1 MVMRRTGAVVVIA
14 ALASGEA
21 LAQGAASFPSKPI
34 KLVVPFAPAGPNDIL
49 ARIVAQKLNEAWSQP
64 VVVENRGGA
73 GGTIG
78 VEYGSKLPADGY
90 TILVVSFPFSVMNA
104 LYPASK
110 VDVVKDFAALNYI
123 GYAPSLLVVNA
134 ATPYTSVA
142 ELIAAAKAQPNK
154 LLYASTSNGSSAHL
168 FMELFKSLTKASLTH
183 VPYKG
188 NGPAMVD
195 LLGGQVPIMFANL
208 PNGLPHVQ
216 SGRLRALGMASLKRI
231 QAAPDIPTIAESGLP
246 GYEVSLMFGLF
257 APAGT
262 PREIVRTLHGEV
274 VRVLATPDV
283 RERLINDGAEVIGN
297 SPEEFAAYMASETMK
312 WAKVAR
318 DAGIKAE

>member
-1 MVMRRTGAVVVIA
+1 MSAAVWRASVAGLLAACALHAAAQSFPGKGIRVVVPYPPGGFNDVA
-14 ALASGEA
+14 TRVLV
-21 LAQGAASFPSKPI
+21 QGFNEG
-34 KLVVPFAPAGPNDIL
+34 FAPGSYADNKP
-49 ARIVAQKLNEAWSQP
+49 
-64 VVVENRGGA
+64 GA
-73 GGTIG
+73 GTVIGT
-78 VEYGSKLPADGY
+78 ELAAKSPADGH

-142 ELIAAAKAQPNK
+142 ELVAAAKAQPNK

-216 SGRLRALGMASLKRI
+216 SGRLRALAVTAPKRLTI
-231 QAAPDIPTIAESGLP
+231 LPDVATMSEAGVDGFEANTWWGA
-246 GYEVSLMFGLF
+246 V
-257 APAGT
+257 APAATPKEILVKLNAEINRILGT
-262 PREIVRTLHGEV
+262 SEVRKLFQSQDVQIAGGTMESCAEYIKNQVALWSKV
-274 VRVLATPDV
+274 VR
-283 RERLINDGAEVIGN
+283 E
-297 SPEEFAAYMASETMK
+297 
-312 WAKVAR
+312 AKV
-318 DAGIKAE
+318 KAE

>member
-1 MVMRRTGAVVVIA
+1 MSAAVWRASVAGLLAACALHAAAQSFPGKGIRVVVPYPPGGFNDVA
-14 ALASGEA
+14 TRVLV
-21 LAQGAASFPSKPI
+21 QGFNEG
-34 KLVVPFAPAGPNDIL
+34 FAPGSYADNKP
-49 ARIVAQKLNEAWSQP
+49 
-64 VVVENRGGA
+64 GA
-73 GGTIG
+73 GTVIGTEL
-78 VEYGSKLPADGY
+78 VAKSPADGY

-216 SGRLRALGMASLKRI
+216 SGRLRALAVTAPKRL
-231 QAAPDIPTIAESGLP
+231 TIL
-246 GYEVSLMFGLF
+246 
-257 APAGT
+257 
-262 PREIVRTLHGEV
+262 
-274 VRVLATPDV
+274 PDV
-283 RERLINDGAEVIGN
+283 ATMSEAEIGR
-297 SPEEFAAYMASETMK
+297 AH
-312 WAKVAR
+312 V
-318 DAGIKAE
+318 